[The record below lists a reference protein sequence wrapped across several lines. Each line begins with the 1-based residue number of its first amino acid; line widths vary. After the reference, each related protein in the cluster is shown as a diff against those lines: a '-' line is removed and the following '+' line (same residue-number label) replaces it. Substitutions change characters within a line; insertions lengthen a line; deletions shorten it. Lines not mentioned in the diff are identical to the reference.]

1 VTVDREVT
9 TARRRRTAARLAA
22 AALLPLVVV
31 GLAAP
36 ASAHVS
42 ITPSS
47 TVAGAYAVLDVS
59 IPHGCDGSP
68 TTEVTIQIPEEINA
82 VSPTRNALWEL
93 EKETVQLDPP
103 VTDSHGN
110 QVTERVASITYRTGT
125 PLPDGHRDVFELA
138 LQLPD
143 AEGATLVFPTI
154 QTCEQGEAAW
164 IEVPE
169 GGQDPDELE
178 LPAPAFVVTAGSE
191 ARQASA
197 TTILAAGPTA
207 GSQEGSS
214 AEVPVVAYA
223 ALGLSVLAV
232 MLGVA
237 CLARLRRQT

>member
-1 VTVDREVT
+1 MKREVT
-9 TARRRRTAARLAA
+9 TLHRTAGRVAA
-22 AALLPLVVV
+22 ATLTLVVV

-36 ASAHVS
+36 ASAHVT

-47 TVAGAYAVLDVS
+47 TTAGASAVLEVS
-59 IPHGCDGSP
+59 IPHGCDGSS
-68 TTEVTIQIPEEINA
+68 TTAVTIRIPEEVNA

-110 QVTERVASITYRTGT
+110 QVTERVASVTYRTDT
-125 PLPDGHRDVFELA
+125 PLPDGHRDVFELS
-138 LQLPD
+138 LQIPD
-143 AEGATLVFPTI
+143 AAGATLEFPTI
-154 QTCEQGEAAW
+154 QTCEQGEVAW

-169 GGQDPDELE
+169 DGQDPDELE
-178 LPAPAFVVTAGSE
+178 LPAPAFVVTGGVES
-191 ARQASA
+191 RPTSA

-207 GSQEGSS
+207 GAQEGSS

-223 ALGLSVLAV
+223 ALGLSVVAV

>member
-1 VTVDREVT
+1 MAREVT
-9 TARRRRTAARLAA
+9 TARPHRNAARLVAA
-22 AALLPLVVV
+22 AALPVLVI

-47 TVAGAYAVLDVS
+47 TAAGASAVLDVS
-59 IPHGCDGSP
+59 IPHGCKGSA
-68 TTEVTIQIPEEINA
+68 TTEVTIRIPEEINA

-93 EKETVQLDPP
+93 EKETVRVDPP
-103 VTDSHGN
+103 VTDGHGN
-110 QVTERVASITYRTGT
+110 QITERVASVTYRTDT
-125 PLPDGHRDVFELA
+125 PLPDGHRDVFELSV
-138 LQLPD
+138 QLPD
-143 AEGATLVFPTI
+143 AVGATLVFPTI

-169 GGQDPDELE
+169 DGQDPDELE
-178 LPAPAFVVTAGSE
+178 LPAPAFVVTAGPD

-207 GSQEGSS
+207 GSQEGPS

-223 ALGLSVLAV
+223 ALGLSVVAV

>member
-1 VTVDREVT
+1 MDREVT
-9 TARRRRTAARLAA
+9 TVRRRRTAARLAA
-22 AALLPLVVV
+22 AALLPLAVV
-31 GLAAP
+31 GLAVP

-47 TVAGAYAVLDVS
+47 TVAGASAVLDVS

-68 TTEVTIQIPEEINA
+68 TTEVTIRIPEEINA

-103 VTDSHGN
+103 VADSHGN
-110 QVTERVASITYRTGT
+110 QATERVASVTYRTDT

-138 LQLPD
+138 LQIPD
-143 AEGATLVFPTI
+143 TAGATLVFPTI
-154 QTCEQGEAAW
+154 QTCEHGEAAW

-169 GGQDPDELE
+169 DGQDPDELE

-191 ARQASA
+191 SHQASA

-214 AEVPVVAYA
+214 AEVPVIAYA
-223 ALGLSVLAV
+223 AFGLSVLAV